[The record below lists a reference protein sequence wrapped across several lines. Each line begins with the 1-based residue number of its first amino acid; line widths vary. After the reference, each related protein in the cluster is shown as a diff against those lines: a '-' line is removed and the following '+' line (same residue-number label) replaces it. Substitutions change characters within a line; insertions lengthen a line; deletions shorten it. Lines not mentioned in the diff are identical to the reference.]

1 MELKRIESF
10 CVNHNLLERG
20 IYTSRIDGDVTTY
33 DIRMRVPN
41 RPPFLENAA
50 IHTMEHLFATF
61 ARNSAYSDRIIYFGP
76 MGCRTGFYF
85 LTRNLPEQEVLG
97 LIRRI
102 FEQIADYK
110 GEIPGATAVECGNF
124 REHDLA
130 GAKREAR
137 EFLPVIRGWQLEDLV
152 YRTE

>member
-10 CVNHNLLERG
+10 CVDHNLLDRG

-50 IHTMEHLFATF
+50 IHTIEHLFATF
-61 ARNSAYSDRIIYFGP
+61 ARNSEYADRIIYFGP

-85 LTRNLPEQEVLG
+85 LTRNIPECEVIALTV
-97 LIRRI
+97 RI
-102 FEQIADYK
+102 FEQIAGYEGK
-110 GEIPGATAVECGNF
+110 IPGTTAAECGNY

-130 GAKREAR
+130 GAKSEAAG
-137 EFLPVIRGWQLEDLV
+137 FLPVIRGWRPENLR

>member
-1 MELKRIESF
+1 M
-10 CVNHNLLERG
+10 
-20 IYTSRIDGDVTTY
+20 
-33 DIRMRVPN
+33 
-41 RPPFLENAA
+41 
-50 IHTMEHLFATF
+50 
-61 ARNSAYSDRIIYFGP
+61 
-76 MGCRTGFYF
+76 
-85 LTRNLPEQEVLG
+85 TRNLPEQEVLG

-137 EFLPVIRGWQLEDLV
+137 EFLPVIRGWQPEDLV

>member
-10 CVNHNLLERG
+10 CVNHDLLDRG

-61 ARNSAYSDRIIYFGP
+61 ARNSEYADRVIYFGP

-85 LTRNLPEQEVLG
+85 LTRDISPEEVIR
-97 LIRRI
+97 LIVQI
-102 FEQIADYK
+102 FGQMACYE
-110 GEIPGATAVECGNF
+110 GEIPGTTAVECGNY
-124 REHDLA
+124 REHDLE
-130 GAKREAR
+130 GAKREAQD
-137 EFLPVIRGWQLEDLV
+137 FLPVICGWKPENLR
-152 YRTE
+152 YRAQ

>member
-10 CVNHNLLERG
+10 CVNHDLLERG

-50 IHTMEHLFATF
+50 IHTIEHLFATL
-61 ARNSAYSDRIIYFGP
+61 ARNSEYGDRIIYFGP

-85 LTRNLPEQEVLG
+85 LIRDLPENEVIA

-102 FEQIADYK
+102 FEQIADYE
-110 GEIPGATAVECGNF
+110 GQVPGTTAVECGNYK
-124 REHDLA
+124 EHDLA

-137 EFLPVIRGWQLEDLV
+137 DFLPVISSWQPENLR